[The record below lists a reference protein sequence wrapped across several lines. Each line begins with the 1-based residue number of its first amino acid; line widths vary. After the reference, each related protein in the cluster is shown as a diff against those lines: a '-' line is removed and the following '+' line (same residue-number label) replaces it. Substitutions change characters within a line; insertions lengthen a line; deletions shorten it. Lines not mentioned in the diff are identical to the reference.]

1 MYVNRSD
8 MELRKTIIGNHKL
21 IVTGRYFYLFTLAL
35 WLFIQSCSSIG
46 YLKKPPAADPVL
58 IFQEKINEILQDSVL
73 YQAHTGIKIV
83 SLDRNEVLYEKN
95 SHKLF
100 HPASNMKIITTAAA
114 LKKLGVNFKF
124 KTEVLVDTPGIA
136 DGKIAGNLY
145 LKGGGDPDLTSDDL
159 RKMIQNLK
167 EQGIT
172 EIEGD
177 LICDE
182 RYFDELF
189 LGSGWM
195 WDDASC
201 WECAA
206 ISALS
211 VNDNCVEVHLQPAP
225 VIGEKPIVT
234 ICPATNYVKI
244 DNQGITVDSLDTL
257 QQQKFKIE
265 REWIHPSNVIHIE
278 GGIANNIPEVIQ
290 VIDIREPALY
300 TGTLFRELLTDA
312 DIKFSGT
319 VKKGVTSTNAISL
332 ITYWSKPLSLIVY
345 NTNKESDNLSAE
357 LILKTMGAEKKNPPG
372 TSRKGITVI
381 NEYLHEIGQDSSR
394 FRLADGSGV
403 SRYNLV
409 SPELLVAILKDMYHD
424 SKVQAEFKSSL
435 PIAALDGTL
444 KKRMKDSPAAGNLR
458 AKTGSLSDVS
468 TLSGY
473 ATSADGENLAFSL
486 MMIHFNV
493 PTSYIR
499 MVQDKIGEA
508 ISSFHRNLSK
518 SK

>member
-1 MYVNRSD
+1 MYVNRKD
-8 MELRKTIIGNHKL
+8 IKIRRTIVGTHRP
-21 IVTGRYFYLFTLAL
+21 VVAARYFHLFTLAL
-35 WLFIQSCSSIG
+35 WLFVQSCSSIG
-46 YLKKPPAADPVL
+46 YLKKPVSTDPVS
-58 IFQEKINEILQDSVL
+58 IFQEKINRILQDSVL
-73 YQAHTGIKIV
+73 YQAHTGIMIV
-83 SLDRNEVLYEKN
+83 SLDRDDVLYEKN

-100 HPASNMKIITTAAA
+100 HPASNMKIITTATA
-114 LKKLGVNFKF
+114 LKKLGVDFKF
-124 KTEVLVDTPGIA
+124 KTEVLVDTPGIS

-145 LKGGGDPDLTSDDL
+145 LRGGGDPDLTSDDL
-159 RKMIQNLK
+159 RKMIQTLK
-167 EQGIT
+167 EQGMT
-172 EIEGD
+172 EIKGD
-177 LICDE
+177 IICDE
-182 RYFDELF
+182 SYFDELF

-234 ICPATNYVKI
+234 INPVTNYVKI

-257 QQQKFKIE
+257 QLQKFRIE

-278 GGIANNIPEVIQ
+278 GGIANHIPKVIQ
-290 VIDIREPALY
+290 VVDVVEPALY
-300 TGTLFRELLTDA
+300 TGTLFSELLTDA

-319 VKKGVTSTNAISL
+319 IKKGVTTSSAIPV
-332 ITYWSKPLSLIVY
+332 ITYWSKPLSLVVY

-357 LILKTMGAEKKNPPG
+357 FILKTMGAERKNPPG
-372 TSRKGITVI
+372 MSRKGIAVI
-381 NEYLHEIGQDSSR
+381 NEYLQEIGLDSSR

-409 SPELLVAILKDMYHD
+409 SPELLVTILKDMHHD

-444 KKRMKDSPAAGNLR
+444 KNRMKDSPAAGNLR

-473 ATSADGENLAFSL
+473 ATSMDGENLAFSL

-493 PTSYIR
+493 PTSHIR
-499 MVQDKIGEA
+499 KVQDKIGEA
-508 ISSFHRNLSK
+508 ISSFHRNSLK

>member
-1 MYVNRSD
+1 MYVNRNNV
-8 MELRKTIIGNHKL
+8 EKRRTIIGNHRPV
-21 IVTGRYFYLFTLAL
+21 ITRQYFYLFALAL

-46 YLKKPPAADPVL
+46 YLKKPASTDPVL
-58 IFQEKINEILQDSVL
+58 IFQEKMNGILKDSVL
-73 YQAHTGIKIV
+73 YQAHVGIKIV

-100 HPASNMKIITTAAA
+100 HPASNMKIITTATA
-114 LKKLGVNFKF
+114 LKKLGVDFKF
-124 KTEVLVDTPGIA
+124 KTEVLVDTPGIS
-136 DGKIAGNLY
+136 DGKIKGNLY
-145 LKGGGDPDLTSDDL
+145 LRGGGDPDLTSDDL
-159 RKMIQNLK
+159 RKMIQTLK

-182 RYFDELF
+182 SYFDELF

-225 VIGEKPIVT
+225 LIGEKPIIT
-234 ICPATNYVKI
+234 IHPATNYVKI

-257 QQQKFKIE
+257 QLQKFRME

-278 GGIANNIPEVIQ
+278 GGIANNIPKVIG
-290 VIDIREPALY
+290 VVDVHEPALY
-300 TGTLFRELLTDA
+300 TGTLFRELLADA

-319 VKKGVTSTNAISL
+319 IKKGVTSSNAISVL
-332 ITYWSKPLSLIVY
+332 TYWSKPLSLVVY

-357 LILKTMGAEKKNPPG
+357 LILKTMGAEKKNSPG
-372 TSRKGITVI
+372 TSHKGIAVI
-381 NEYLHEIGQDSSR
+381 NEYLHEIGMDSSR

-409 SPELLVAILKDMYHD
+409 SPELLVAILKDMHHD

-444 KKRMKDSPAAGNLR
+444 KKRMKDTPAAGNLR

-493 PTSYIR
+493 PMSHIR
-499 MVQDKIGEA
+499 TLQDKIGEA
-508 ISSFHRNLSK
+508 ISSFHRSSSK
-518 SK
+518 LK